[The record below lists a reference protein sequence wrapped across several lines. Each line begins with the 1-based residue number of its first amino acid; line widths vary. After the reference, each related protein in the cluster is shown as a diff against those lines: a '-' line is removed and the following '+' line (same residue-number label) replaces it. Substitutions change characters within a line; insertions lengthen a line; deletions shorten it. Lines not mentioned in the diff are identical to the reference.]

1 MGDADLSNILADL
14 NSSAAWPA
22 RELEEASCSIHCYVD
37 HCSECYNKGCSSGSL
52 ACWTLKKTP
61 RGVYKCKPCY
71 RNSGCSSASY
81 DELEEAG
88 ESMYEYKNRYAPGIS
103 YLEAKCGYARFV
115 KGTKPEPNNGFGVKR
130 KRKYRMS
137 FD

>member
-1 MGDADLSNILADL
+1 MAEVEVMLILMVAVASCADPGSSAAISGSIAELDADLSNILADL

-37 HCSECYNKGCSSGSL
+37 HCSECYNKECSSGSL

-81 DELEEAG
+81 DELEEA
-88 ESMYEYKNRYAPGIS
+88 
-103 YLEAKCGYARFV
+103 
-115 KGTKPEPNNGFGVKR
+115 
-130 KRKYRMS
+130 
-137 FD
+137 